1 MLCRLWIRFERL
13 TVSTPPYQQNR
24 PAIPADL
31 RRKVLVEAGHS
42 CAVTKCGDHT
52 YLEIHH
58 IDHNRENNRL
68 ENLILLC
75 RKHHAM
81 AHDDV
86 IDRKSLRL
94 YKAKLH
100 EAEMSEIRK
109 RLEQVE
115 QLVSN
120 NTQHIPELIET
131 EDQPDQDT
139 AIKSAPRR
147 FEVLQ
152 FALYQVAISRLEKDI
167 GVYFERNVEFR
178 SGDSRLVLD
187 GLHVCNG
194 EPDRIV
200 DVYYFRRAY
209 LDSPV
214 YGSMVDQKV
223 ALYELL
229 TGRPARGLM
238 LAVVGRE
245 SMLEQG
251 ALPLTREGLAA
262 FENVSLHVYSCAQVG
277 FHPGPI
283 SAGLKPVPPGFDPR
297 G

>member
-1 MLCRLWIRFERL
+1 M
-13 TVSTPPYQQNR
+13 SKPPYQQSR
-24 PAIPADL
+24 PAIPANL
-31 RRKVLVEAGHS
+31 RREVLVEAGHS
-42 CAVTKCGDHT
+42 CAVTNCRDHT

-58 IDHNRENNRL
+58 IDHNRENNRV

-75 RKHHAM
+75 RKHHTM
-81 AHDDV
+81 AHHDV
-86 IDRKSLRL
+86 IDRKSLGL

-100 EAEMSEIRK
+100 DAEMSEIRK
-109 RLEQVE
+109 RLECLE
-115 QLVSN
+115 QLVASN
-120 NTQHIPELIET
+120 AQHIPELRET
-131 EDQPDQDT
+131 EDQPDAET

-152 FALYQVAISRLEKDI
+152 FALYQVAISRLEKDV

-187 GLHVCNG
+187 GLHVCDDG
-194 EPDRIV
+194 PDLIV
-200 DVYYFRRAY
+200 DVYYFRKAY
-209 LDSPV
+209 LDAPV
-214 YGSMVDQKV
+214 YASMVDQTV
-223 ALYELL
+223 ALYEVL

-245 SMLEQG
+245 SMLEQN
-251 ALPLTREGLAA
+251 ALPLTREGLAPL
-262 FENVSLHVYSCAQVG
+262 ENVSLHVYSCAQVG

-283 SAGLKPVPPGFDPR
+283 SAELRSVPPSFDPTVEHL

>member
-1 MLCRLWIRFERL
+1 M
-13 TVSTPPYQQNR
+13 SKPPYQQNR

-31 RRKVLVEAGHS
+31 RREVLVEAGHS
-42 CAVTKCGDHT
+42 CAVTNCSDHT

-58 IDHNRENNRL
+58 MDQNRENNRL

-94 YKAKLH
+94 YKARLH
-100 EAEMSEIRK
+100 DAEMSEIRK
-109 RLEQVE
+109 RLEYVE
-115 QLVSN
+115 QLVAS
-120 NTQHIPELIET
+120 NTQHIPELVET
-131 EDQPDQDT
+131 EDQPDADI
-139 AIKSAPRR
+139 ALKSAPRR

-152 FALYQVAISRLEKDI
+152 FALYQIAISRLEKDI

-187 GLHVCNG
+187 GLRVYDS
-194 EPDRIV
+194 EPDLLV
-200 DVYYFRRAY
+200 DVYYFRKAY
-209 LDSPV
+209 LDAPV

-229 TGRPARGLM
+229 TGRPAKGLM

-245 SMLEQG
+245 SMLEPG
-251 ALPLTREGLAA
+251 ALPLTQEGLAA
-262 FENVSLHVYSCAQVG
+262 FEYVSLHVYSCEQVG

-283 SAGLKPVPPGFDPR
+283 SAALF
-297 G
+297 